1 MISILFKRLCALLI
15 LCLISISSFAQ
26 TDTAAIRVE
35 GTKIQHQ
42 FAPDKRSVYFNM
54 QFKRDSVFVEST
66 SAEALKAVSEF
77 NKNTPFHASLIQL
90 PAASLHGVIY
100 GVANLSVCN
109 NRVYPSHSAELVT
122 QMILGTPVQI
132 LKRQSGFYLV
142 KTPDGYISWIDGA
155 AIAPMDLVNFEAWK
169 AAKKIVFLPEYGHA
183 FQAPDVKSVRV
194 SDLVAGNILQV
205 LSIDKIF
212 YKVQFP
218 DKRVAYIP
226 VEQAESFNEWAN
238 RPVPVAASIL
248 ESAKAWLGVPYL
260 WGGTSTKGMDCSGFT
275 KTAYFLNGVIIP
287 RDASQQALV
296 GKSVD
301 ILEGDSLN
309 VAKSLENLQPGDLLF
324 FAASKRRGVV
334 GGRVTHT
341 AIYMGNGEFIQ
352 AAGMI
357 RINSF
362 VPGTA
367 NYSGSQAQ
375 TIVGARNILSSIGKP
390 EITRVANHPWYIGR

>member
-1 MISILFKRLCALLI
+1 MIC
-15 LCLISISSFAQ
+15 LCLISISSYAQ
-26 TDTAAIRVE
+26 VDTALLRAEV
-35 GTKIQHQ
+35 TKVQRK
-42 FAPDKRSVYFNM
+42 FAPDKRSVYFTL

-66 SAEALKAVSEF
+66 SAEALKAVAEI
-77 NKNTPFHASLIQL
+77 NKHTPFNASLVQL
-90 PAASLHGVIY
+90 PSGSLNGMLY

-109 NRVYPSHSAELVT
+109 NRVHPSHSAELVT
-122 QMILGTPVQI
+122 QMILGTPVEI

-155 AIAPMDLVNFEAWK
+155 AVAPMNKASFDEWK
-169 AAKKIVFLPEYGHA
+169 SAKKVVFLPDYGHA
-183 FQAPDVKSVRV
+183 FQSPDMNALRV
-194 SDLVAGNILQV
+194 SDLVAGDILQV
-205 LSIDKIF
+205 LSTDKNF

-218 DKRVAYIP
+218 DKRQAFIP
-226 VEQAESFNEWAN
+226 VNQATSYTEWAN
-238 RPVPVAASIL
+238 RPVPTASSIL
-248 ESAKAWLGVPYL
+248 ESAKDWLGVPYL

-301 ILEGDSLN
+301 ILDGDSLN
-309 VAKSLENLQPGDLLF
+309 VAKSLRNLQPGDLLF
-324 FAASKRRGVV
+324 FSAAKARGIS

-357 RINSF
+357 RINSL

-367 NYSGSQAQ
+367 NYDRSQAH
-375 TIVGARNILSSIGKP
+375 TIVSARNILSNIGSP
-390 EITRVANHPWYIGR
+390 EITKVVNHPWYASK